1 MICCQIKILDNLIS
15 HEYNGKVARISRG
28 VFLMQFE
35 DRIRSGY
42 LFDLYG
48 ELLNE
53 NQKEIYEEYF
63 IEDLSMS
70 EIANERGIT
79 RQSVSDLIKRC
90 TQSLEKYEKRLGLL
104 QRFLD
109 IRSLAEKIEEISADK
124 STYESE
130 ASRQK
135 INELS
140 KEIAESL

>member
-1 MICCQIKILDNLIS
+1 
-15 HEYNGKVARISRG
+15 
-28 VFLMQFE
+28 MQFE

-63 IEDLSMS
+63 TMDLSMS
-70 EIANERGIT
+70 EIAEERGIT

-90 TQSLEKYEKRLGLL
+90 TQSLEKYEQRLGLL

-109 IRSLAEKIEEISADK
+109 IRSLAERIEKISSDK
-124 STYESE
+124 SVYESD
-130 ASRQK
+130 ASRK
-135 INELS
+135 MIMKLS
-140 KEIAESL
+140 KEIADSL

>member
-1 MICCQIKILDNLIS
+1 
-15 HEYNGKVARISRG
+15 
-28 VFLMQFE
+28 MQFE

-63 IEDLSMS
+63 TMDLSMS
-70 EIANERGIT
+70 EIAEERGIT

-90 TQSLEKYEKRLGLL
+90 TQSLEKYEQRLGLL

-109 IRSLAEKIEEISADK
+109 IRSLAERIGTISSDK
-124 STYESE
+124 SVYVRD
-130 ASRQK
+130 ASRK
-135 INELS
+135 MIMKLS
-140 KEIAESL
+140 KEIADSL